1 MSFTIFWKNNESF
14 VPNLYYSVL
23 PFKVLFFEAIPAWCN
38 KTYPI
43 VFSQSSKHFSN
54 SILDFS
60 SVLLPYR
67 NVSLSNFT
75 FFFGKDKSHR
85 ARADKYG
92 GGGHTPR
99 VFVKKIAIRGEKCK
113 SVHCRGRKP
122 RAWVSVSRV
131 EQVCVVL
138 IVSLNYYGTA
148 QHKLTMNDSSVVT
161 IRTIVKPPWL

>member
-1 MSFTIFWKNNESF
+1 MTITARTSLMSFTIFWKNNESF

-92 GGGHTPR
+92 GGDTPLE
-99 VFVKKIAIRGEKCK
+99 FLWKKLLYEAR
-113 SVHCRGRKP
+113 
-122 RAWVSVSRV
+122 SVSRCIVVV
-131 EQVCVVL
+131 ENLGLEFQSLVL
-138 IVSLNYYGTA
+138 NRFAWS
-148 QHKLTMNDSSVVT
+148 
-161 IRTIVKPPWL
+161 